1 MSDRKT
7 KPESCEECGAVFMT
21 HPFHRRGKKGWLCS
35 ATCVAARRLRVHG
48 RNCLHCTS
56 RYVEE
61 SVVRR
66 NAGFCSLHCKTEN
79 GKRLR
84 MKACI
89 HCKEEFESVNNTK
102 FCSHKCSADHKRA
115 AASKNCLCCGKTW
128 YRHSISRKKSKHD
141 SSKYHNCFCSKQ
153 CRGRHKTWEANR
165 IARCGKCG
173 KATGDVTVV
182 NCGQCRL
189 PEAGTWERRIA
200 IWMRTT
206 WEHKPKSWDDKLR
219 AMMATNMHRE
229 ALSVIRETKP
239 NKKQKIRR
247 RSTCTDKWNEACSKM
262 ILQSIQK
269 QNRNKNK
276 DPWTNTLYNWQ
287 TNQRKRMRIK
297 EHRSRLKECEQ
308 S

>member
-21 HPFHRRGKKGWLCS
+21 HPFHKRGKKGWLCS

-79 GKRLR
+79 GKSLR

-102 FCSHKCSADHKRA
+102 FCSHKCSADHQRA

-128 YRHSISRKKSKHD
+128 YRHSISRKKSKYD

-153 CRGRHKTWEANR
+153 CAKKYSEFECARKARC
-165 IARCGKCG
+165 RCGKPTGQSRVEICQDCRIISADRSELG
-173 KATGDVTVV
+173 EYANCIRSCFDTRPTGWDRRCHAAT
-182 NCGQCRL
+182 QSL
-189 PEAGTWERRIA
+189 
-200 IWMRTT
+200 
-206 WEHKPKSWDDKLR
+206 
-219 AMMATNMHRE
+219 
-229 ALSVIRETKP
+229 
-239 NKKQKIRR
+239 KIRQHTKTGKEKQR
-247 RSTCTDKWNEACSKM
+247 KAGDTWDEA
-262 ILQSIQK
+262 IQK
-269 QNRNKNK
+269 QWKAMR
-276 DPWTNTLYNWQ
+276 Q
-287 TNQRKRMRIK
+287 RIK
-297 EHRSRLKECEQ
+297 QRGKQGWSKRIQNAVNLLGKRQRRKQLPQ